1 DRRSSYLPVIKRSGA
16 DTLRIRKTQQS
27 RQKGGRGQEAQESDQ
42 LATMEETAVGGY
54 SPGAAAGFRKYH
66 VLFPPVHFFPRRIA
80 PAFRRSG
87 AASLNHPRHGNGRC
101 GRSRYPC
108 GQRSESTVRSRR
120 SAPSIHPF
128 FQEKGPYPSHP
139 PPVRNPSAEDVK
151 RPRFARHP
159 RHSRRPIDRGEAPVP
174 GSSGG
179 GPSSGSGQRG
189 RQIAG

>member
-1 DRRSSYLPVIKRSGA
+1 MISLPRWKRQQWVGILLVLMLVLVSTTSFFRQFTSFPAELRLFSGN
-16 DTLRIRKTQQS
+16 R
-27 RQKGGRGQEAQESDQ
+27 E
-42 LATMEETAVGGY
+42 
-54 SPGAAAGFRKYH
+54 
-66 VLFPPVHFFPRRIA
+66 
-80 PAFRRSG
+80 

-128 FQEKGPYPSHP
+128 FQKEGSYPAHP

-151 RPRFARHP
+151 CPRFARHP
-159 RHSRRPIDRGEAPVP
+159 RHSRRPIDRGETPVP